1 MKRRD
6 FLLQSGLAG
15 MALGLA
21 PGGRLHAAPGPA
33 YDGPLYVMVEA
44 NGAWDV
50 SSFCDPKLNVP
61 GEPEINHWARSGDI
75 EQVGNIRYAPFA
87 DNRPFF
93 ERYYRDMLVING
105 VDAQTNAHTVGVIN
119 NWSGRLSVGYPSMP
133 AQLAATMA
141 PELPMAWLNNG
152 GYSTSADLAR
162 FTRLD
167 DPFAVKSLIYS
178 NEERWGD
185 GTYLDPDDWARVRAA
200 QQNRLAALRNGS
212 RLLPWQVK
220 HRGAYHDARAQAED
234 LKRFADLIPDDSD
247 ALEPNTFE
255 GEWAPIRRQA
265 QLALIAFQ
273 AGVAMSAD
281 ILHWDFDTHDNHDNR
296 HDRALRVLTGG
307 IDYLWQTAEE
317 LGLADRL
324 TVMVASD
331 FSRTPYYNDDNGK
344 DHWPIG
350 SVMFMQKNA
359 PWGNRVV
366 GHTDEGQNA
375 SAINPA
381 TLEVDEAAGRII
393 YPSSIITAFRKLAG
407 IHDHPLIQPF
417 AFFDSP
423 DFDFFNP
430 SLSTPQG
437 GDPRNSL
444 R

>member
-1 MKRRD
+1 MKRRE

-15 MALGLA
+15 AALGLA

-61 GEPEINHWARSGDI
+61 GEAEINHWARDGEI
-75 EQVGNIRYAPFA
+75 EQAGNIRYAPFA
-87 DNRPFF
+87 DNREFF
-93 ERYYRDMLVING
+93 QRYYRDMLVING

-133 AQLAATMA
+133 AQLSAVMA
-141 PELPMAWLNNG
+141 PDLPMSWLNNG
-152 GYSTSADLAR
+152 GYSTSANLAR

-178 NEERWGD
+178 NQQRWSD
-185 GTYLDPDDWARVRAA
+185 GLYLDQADWDRVRAH
-200 QQNRLAALRNGS
+200 QQDRLADLRDAG
-212 RLLPWQVK
+212 RLLPWQAR
-220 HRGAYHDARAQAED
+220 HRGAYFDARAQAEE
-234 LKRFADLIPDDSD
+234 LKQFADLIPDDQD
-247 ALEPNTFE
+247 ELEPNTFE
-255 GEWAPIRRQA
+255 GQWAPIRRQA
-265 QLALIAFQ
+265 QLALIAFK

-281 ILHWDFDTHDNHDNR
+281 IVHWDFDTHDDHDNR
-296 HDRALRVLTGG
+296 QGRSLRVLTGA
-307 IDYLWQTAEE
+307 IDYLWQTAES

-324 TVMVASD
+324 TVMIASD
-331 FSRTPYYNDDNGK
+331 FSRTPYYNDDDGK

-350 SVMFMQKNA
+350 SVIFMRKNA

-366 GHTDEGQNA
+366 GYTDEGQNA
-375 SAINPA
+375 SAIDPA
-381 TLEVDEAAGRII
+381 TLAVDEAAGSII
-393 YPSSIITAFRKLAG
+393 YPSSIITAFRQLAG
-407 IHDHPLIQPF
+407 IDDHPLIAPF
-417 AFFDSP
+417 RFFDNP

-430 SLSTPQG
+430 ALSTAQAS
-437 GDPRNSL
+437 DPRNSL